1 MYFYIQILNY
11 DGMVETNINKITYED
26 FYSVG
31 NLKLMSFF
39 TKQSLFYIKFNY
51 DVVTYLTYIRNLR
64 EKFRTP
70 FAL

>member
-11 DGMVETNINKITYED
+11 DGMLETNINKITYRV

-39 TKQSLFYIKFNY
+39 IKQIYFISN
-51 DVVTYLTYIRNLR
+51 LTMM
-64 EKFRTP
+64 
-70 FAL
+70 